1 LSEIVLTRLMP
12 EEVRRLPDED
22 ETEDLKKQC
31 ESLKRRLNQQ
41 NKWNLKPIA
50 IGLALLGA
58 FVLFLWMLINNS
70 ATATMLLIPTG
81 TSLLA
86 LALLLYYLSPSRYL
100 RDEVSNAL
108 MLTNTL
114 NVRKML
120 KSLSMES
127 RGIIMPGDP
136 VQPIVLLVP
145 LTDLDNGEI
154 AAVTFDS
161 RELSK
166 ARKKRNDQW
175 LDPPGFGLFSYAKSI
190 GAIFTENNLEE
201 ELKDAMSPGM
211 ELVQDVS
218 VKIEGG
224 IATVQLKKIVTAGVC
239 SAIREEDPAICTQTG
254 CPVCSFVG
262 CAIVDATGKK
272 ARWTAVKEMGDAVEI
287 TFELI

>member
-1 LSEIVLTRLMP
+1 LSEIVLTRHMP
-12 EEVRRLPDED
+12 EELRRLPDED

-31 ESLKRRLNQQ
+31 ESLKRKLYQQ
-41 NKWNLKPIA
+41 NRWNLKRIA
-50 IGLALLGA
+50 IGLALLGV
-58 FVLFLWMLINNS
+58 FVLFLWMLVNNS
-70 ATATMLLIPTG
+70 AGATMLLVPTG
-81 TSLLA
+81 ASLLA
-86 LALLLYYLSPSRYL
+86 LALILFYLSPSRYI

-120 KSLSMES
+120 KSLALES

-136 VQPIVLLVP
+136 AQPIVLLVP
-145 LTDLDNGEI
+145 HEDLDSGDI
-154 AAVTFDS
+154 AALTYDP
-161 RELSK
+161 REMSK

-175 LDPPGFGLFSYAKSI
+175 LDPPGFGLFTYAKGI
-190 GAIFTENNLEE
+190 GAIFTENGLEE
-201 ELKDAMSPGM
+201 ELMDAMNPGM
-211 ELVQDVS
+211 ELVQDLS

-224 IATVQLKKIVTAGVC
+224 TATVRLNKIATAGMC

-272 ARWTAVKEMGDAVEI
+272 ARSTAVNETGDAIEM